1 MLQFIRKFS
10 GSWFSKILFVFLII
24 SFGIWGVGRVG
35 TTVSDQAVARVGD
48 TEITPQDVDRAF
60 RQQVN
65 RLRQTMGPEFTA
77 EQAKQ
82 MGLMRAALQDEIQR
96 ALIKQATHD
105 FGLRVSEQAAA
116 QKIADMPVFK
126 DKSGQFDPMLMRAL
140 LRQNQ
145 LTEEEIV
152 GEVREDMA
160 RTEVT
165 EALAAGVRVPQTLA
179 RDLVRYRG
187 EQRGAE
193 TLFVADKAMP
203 DPGMPD
209 QAALEAFHKAQA
221 ARYTAPEYRA
231 LTVVTLSTDAIAKT
245 EEVSDEDLKK
255 AYDARAKEFV
265 KPERRD
271 LDQVLVDTKEQ
282 ADKVVQAAAGG
293 KSLADAAKA
302 AGVTMLP
309 LAGITKADLPAELQ
323 EIAFSLPQG
332 KVSEPVKSGFGWH
345 VVAVTKIVPGSTQTL
360 DQVKAQLVEQVKAE
374 RATDQLYDLSN
385 KLDDAISGGAS
396 LEEAAK
402 KVDATVTKIA
412 AVDREGK
419 DAAGKPVTGLAA
431 PIAKVVQTAF
441 GLASGDTSSTT
452 EGERNKSY
460 FAVRV
465 DSVQA
470 PALKPLDQVKDQVIA
485 DWKSSK
491 RDEAAKAKAKE
502 IADKLKA
509 GASPEQ
515 VAKETGAVYTRQPP
529 VGRTPPKDSP
539 LTPELVD
546 ALFTLKPGEV
556 TTGAVADGQ
565 MVVRLAALVPMPEP
579 LLADRATVAAKQL
592 RDGVAGDLYVQ
603 FLDALRQR
611 YRITENR
618 TLLQRLEHQ
627 E

>member
-35 TTVSDQAVARVGD
+35 TTVSDQAVARVGS

-60 RQQVN
+60 RQQVS
-65 RLRQTMGPEFTA
+65 RLRQSMPELTA
-77 EQAKQ
+77 EQARQ

-126 DKSGQFDPMLMRAL
+126 DKSGQFDPLMMRAL

-165 EALAAGVRVPQTLA
+165 EALAAGVRVPQLLA
-179 RDLVRYRG
+179 REVVRYRG

-193 TLFVADKAMP
+193 TLLVADKAMP

-209 QAALEAFHKAQA
+209 QAALEAFHKDQA

-231 LTVVTLSTDAIAKT
+231 LTVVTLSTEAIAKAV
-245 EEVSDEDLKK
+245 EVGDEDLKK

-271 LDQVLVDTKEQ
+271 LDQVLVDTQEE
-282 ADKVVQAAAGG
+282 ADKVVKAAAGG

-302 AGVTMLP
+302 ANVTMLP
-309 LAGITKADLPAELQ
+309 LADIAKADLPAELQ
-323 EIAFSLPQG
+323 ETAFSLPQG
-332 KVSEPVKSGFGWH
+332 KVSAPVHSGFGWH
-345 VVAVTKIVPGSTQTL
+345 VIAVTKIVPGSTQTL
-360 DQVKAQLVEQVKAE
+360 DEVKAKLVEQVKAE

-402 KVDATVTKIA
+402 KVDATVTKVA

-419 DAAGKPVTGLAA
+419 DPAGKPVTDVPALQ
-431 PIAKVVQTAF
+431 KVVQTAF

-470 PALKPLDQVKDQVIA
+470 PALKPLDQVKDQVVA

-491 RDEAAKAKAKE
+491 RAEAAKAKAKD

-509 GASPEQ
+509 GAAPEQ
-515 VAKETGAVYTRQPP
+515 LAKDSGAVYKRQPP

-539 LTPELVD
+539 LPADLVD

-556 TTGAVADGQ
+556 TSGAVPDGQ
-565 MVVRLAALVPMPEP
+565 MVVRLAAVVPMPEP
-579 LLADRATVAAKQL
+579 LLAERAGIAARQL
-592 RDGVAGDLYVQ
+592 REGVAGDLYVQ
-603 FLDALRQR
+603 FLDALRGR

>member
-35 TTVSDQAVARVGD
+35 TSVSDQAVARVGSI
-48 TEITPQDVDRAF
+48 EITPQDVDRAF

-77 EQAKQ
+77 EQARQ

-116 QKIADMPVFK
+116 AKIADMPVFK
-126 DKSGQFDPMLMRAL
+126 DKSGQFDPLLMRAL

-179 RDLVRYRG
+179 REVVRYRG

-193 TLFVADKAMP
+193 TLLVADNAMP
-203 DPGMPD
+203 DPGTPD
-209 QAALEAFHKAQA
+209 QAALEAFHKEQA

-245 EEVSDEDLKK
+245 VEVSDEDLKK

-271 LDQVLVDTKEQ
+271 LDQVLVDTEDEAK
-282 ADKVVQAAAGG
+282 KVVQAAAGG

-302 AGVTMLP
+302 AKVTMLP
-309 LAGITKADLPAELQ
+309 LEGTTKADLPAELQ
-323 EIAFSLPQG
+323 DIAFSLPQG
-332 KVSEPVKSGFGWH
+332 KVSDPVHSGFGWH
-345 VVAVTKIVPGSTQTL
+345 VIAVTKIVPGSTQTL
-360 DQVKAQLVEQVKAE
+360 DEVKPKLVEQVKAE

-402 KVDATVTKIA
+402 KVDATVVKIA
-412 AVDREGK
+412 AVDRQGK
-419 DAAGKPVTGLAA
+419 DPAGKPVAGVPALD
-431 PIAKVVQTAF
+431 KVVQTAF

-470 PALKPLDQVKDQVIA
+470 PALKPLDQVKDQVAA
-485 DWKSSK
+485 DWKSAK
-491 RDEAAKAKAKE
+491 RAEAAKAKAKE
-502 IADKLKA
+502 IEDKLKA
-509 GASPEQ
+509 GAAPEQ
-515 VAKETGAVYTRQPP
+515 LAKETGAVYKRQPP
-529 VGRTPPKDSP
+529 VGRTATKDSP
-539 LTPELVD
+539 LPADIVD

-556 TTGAVADGQ
+556 TSGAVPEGQ
-565 MVVRLAALVPMPEP
+565 MVVRLAAIVPMPEP
-579 LLADRATVAAKQL
+579 LLAERATIAAKQL
-592 RDGVAGDLYVQ
+592 REGVAGDLYVQ
-603 FLDALRQR
+603 FLDALRAR